1 MDKIQRHTITDLYHT
16 LGMSVD
22 DEINFTI
29 LNVPNI
35 HTEIPF
41 KSPVL
46 RAEYF
51 SFILTK
57 KGSGVYKLD
66 DNTFPFGNKSIY
78 FTNPGHIK
86 SYELFSSKEAQ
97 IIMLT
102 EKFLQENVHP
112 EIYSEFPFLLA
123 EIVPPNEQTET
134 EFKEL
139 EMLFDQVDFEFKNDS
154 NYKDKII
161 GNMILVLLMKIKERF
176 WANYNPLVEGE
187 HSSRIVKSFK
197 KILESEFKKILGDKQ
212 GQVKLQ
218 AQYFAEQLNL
228 HPNYLNS
235 VLKSKTGR
243 TLSDWISQRALS
255 VSKSLLVDS
264 SLSLK
269 EISYL
274 LGYSEPTHFSR
285 FFKKNTKLS
294 PRAFRAANK
303 SL

>member
-1 MDKIQRHTITDLYHT
+1 MITPHTISDLYHT
-16 LGMSVD
+16 LSMPVEE
-22 DEINFTI
+22 EINFTI
-29 LNVPNI
+29 LSVPDI

-57 KGSGVYKLD
+57 EGSGVYNLD
-66 DNTFPFGNKSIY
+66 DHKFPFGDRSIY
-78 FTNPGHIK
+78 FTNPGHVK

-102 EKFLQENVHP
+102 EKFLQENVHH

-123 EIVPPNEQTET
+123 EIVPPNDQTAA
-134 EFKEL
+134 EFKEFEL
-139 EMLFDQVDFEFKNDS
+139 LFNQISFEFKNDS
-154 NYKDKII
+154 KYKNKII

-176 WANYNPLVEGE
+176 WANYNPLIEGE
-187 HSSRIVKSFK
+187 HNSRIVKSFK
-197 KILESEFKKILGDKQ
+197 RILESEFKKLLGEKR
-212 GQVKLQ
+212 GQIKLQ
-218 AQYFAEQLNL
+218 AQHFAEQLNL
-228 HPNYLNS
+228 HPNYLNA

-243 TLSDWISQRALS
+243 TLSDWISQRTLLT
-255 VSKSLLVDS
+255 SKSLLVDS

-285 FFKKNTKLS
+285 FFKKNTQLS
-294 PRAFRAANK
+294 PRGFRAANK
-303 SL
+303 SM

>member
-1 MDKIQRHTITDLYHT
+1 MEKIHRHTITDLYQT
-16 LGMSVD
+16 LGMPGD

-29 LNVPNI
+29 LSVPNI
-35 HTEIPF
+35 HQELPF

-66 DNTFPFGNKSIY
+66 DNTFPFGDKSIY

-86 SYELFSSKEAQ
+86 SYELYSSKEAQ

-139 EMLFDQVDFEFKNDS
+139 EMLFNQVDFEFKNDS
-154 NYKDKII
+154 KYKDKVI
-161 GNMILVLLMKIKERF
+161 GNMILILLMKIKERF

-212 GQVKLQ
+212 GHVKLQ

-243 TLSDWISQRALS
+243 TLSDWISQRTLS

-294 PRAFRAANK
+294 PRAFRTANK
-303 SL
+303 RL

>member
-1 MDKIQRHTITDLYHT
+1 
-16 LGMSVD
+16 MSVD

-29 LNVPNI
+29 LNVPDI

-154 NYKDKII
+154 KYKDKII

-197 KILESEFKKILGDKQ
+197 KILESEFKKILGNKQ

>member
-1 MDKIQRHTITDLYHT
+1 MP
-16 LGMSVD
+16 VD

-29 LNVPNI
+29 LSIPDI
-35 HTEIPF
+35 HSEIPF

-57 KGSGVYKLD
+57 EGSGVYNLD
-66 DNTFPFGNKSIY
+66 DNTFPFGNRSIY

-112 EIYSEFPFLLA
+112 QIYNEFPFLLA

-139 EMLFDQVDFEFKNDS
+139 EMLLDQVGFEFKNDS
-154 NYKDKII
+154 KYKNKII

-187 HSSRIVKSFK
+187 HNSRIVKSFK

-243 TLSDWISQRALS
+243 TLSDWISQRTLS
-255 VSKSLLVDS
+255 ISKSLLVDS

-294 PRAFRAANK
+294 PKAFRTANR

>member
-1 MDKIQRHTITDLYHT
+1 MP
-16 LGMSVD
+16 VD

-29 LNVPNI
+29 LSVPDI
-35 HTEIPF
+35 HPEIPF

-57 KGSGVYKLD
+57 EGSGEYNLG
-66 DNTFPFGNKSIY
+66 DNTFPFGNRSIY

-112 EIYSEFPFLLA
+112 QIYNEFPFLLA

-139 EMLFDQVDFEFKNDS
+139 EMLFDQVGFEFKNNS
-154 NYKDKII
+154 KYKDKII
-161 GNMILVLLMKIKERF
+161 GNMILVLLMKIKEWF

-187 HSSRIVKSFK
+187 HNSRIVKSFK
-197 KILESEFKKILGDKQ
+197 RTLESEFKKILGDKQ
-212 GQVKLQ
+212 GQVNLQ
-218 AQYFAEQLNL
+218 AQYFAERLNL

-235 VLKSKTGR
+235 VLKNKTGR
-243 TLSDWISQRALS
+243 TLSDWISQRTLS

-294 PRAFRAANK
+294 PRAFRAAHK
-303 SL
+303 SP

>member
-1 MDKIQRHTITDLYHT
+1 
-16 LGMSVD
+16 MSVD

>member
-1 MDKIQRHTITDLYHT
+1 
-16 LGMSVD
+16 MSAD

-29 LNVPNI
+29 LNVPDI

-139 EMLFDQVDFEFKNDS
+139 EMLFDQVGFEFKNDS
-154 NYKDKII
+154 KYKDKII

-294 PRAFRAANK
+294 PRAFRATNK

>member
-1 MDKIQRHTITDLYHT
+1 MDKIHRHTITDLYHT

-57 KGSGVYKLD
+57 EGSGVYNLD

-123 EIVPPNEQTET
+123 EIVPPNEQTEK

-154 NYKDKII
+154 KYKDKII

-187 HSSRIVKSFK
+187 HSSGIVKSFK
-197 KILESEFKKILGDKQ
+197 KILESEFKKILGGKQ

-243 TLSDWISQRALS
+243 TLSDWISQRTLS

-294 PRAFRAANK
+294 PRAFRAANR

>member
-1 MDKIQRHTITDLYHT
+1 
-16 LGMSVD
+16 
-22 DEINFTI
+22 
-29 LNVPNI
+29 
-35 HTEIPF
+35 
-41 KSPVL
+41 
-46 RAEYF
+46 
-51 SFILTK
+51 
-57 KGSGVYKLD
+57 
-66 DNTFPFGNKSIY
+66 
-78 FTNPGHIK
+78 
-86 SYELFSSKEAQ
+86 
-97 IIMLT
+97 
-102 EKFLQENVHP
+102 
-112 EIYSEFPFLLA
+112 
-123 EIVPPNEQTET
+123 
-134 EFKEL
+134 
-139 EMLFDQVDFEFKNDS
+139 
-154 NYKDKII
+154 
-161 GNMILVLLMKIKERF
+161 MILVLLMKIKERF

-187 HSSRIVKSFK
+187 HSSGIVKSFK
-197 KILESEFKKILGDKQ
+197 KILESEFKKILGGKQ

-243 TLSDWISQRALS
+243 TLSDWISQRTLS

-294 PRAFRAANK
+294 PRAFRAANR

>member
-1 MDKIQRHTITDLYHT
+1 MNKIIPHSITDLYHT
-16 LGMSVD
+16 LGMSTTNPID
-22 DEINFTI
+22 FTI

-35 HTEIPF
+35 HPEIPF

-51 SFILTK
+51 SIIITK
-57 KGSGVYKLD
+57 KGSGVYNLD
-66 DNTFPFGNKSIY
+66 DNRFPFGDQSIY

-86 SYELFSSKEAQ
+86 SYELFTSEKAQ

-102 EKFLQENVHP
+102 EKFLVENVHP
-112 EIYSEFPFLLA
+112 QIYEEFPFLLA
-123 EIVPPNEQTET
+123 EIVPPNTQTDS
-134 EFKEL
+134 EFEEFEL
-139 EMLFDQVDFEFKNDS
+139 LFRQIDLEFNTNSKYKN
-154 NYKDKII
+154 KIV
-161 GNMILVLLMKIKERF
+161 GNMILVLLIKIKERF
-176 WANYNPLVEGE
+176 WANYNPLLEGE
-187 HSSRIVKSFK
+187 QHSRIVKSFK
-197 KILESEFKKILGDKQ
+197 KLIESEFKKIKSKKQ
-212 GQVKLQ
+212 GQIQLQ

-243 TLSDWISQRALS
+243 TLSNWISQRTLS
-255 VSKSLLVDS
+255 TAKSLLVDS

-285 FFKKNTKLS
+285 FFKKNTDVS
-294 PRAFRAANK
+294 PRAFRKAHQ
-303 SL
+303 SI

>member
-1 MDKIQRHTITDLYHT
+1 
-16 LGMSVD
+16 MSVD

-29 LNVPNI
+29 LSVPDI
-35 HTEIPF
+35 HPEIPF
-41 KSPVL
+41 ESPVL

-57 KGSGVYKLD
+57 EGSGVYNLD
-66 DNTFPFGNKSIY
+66 DNTFPFGNRSIY

-86 SYELFSSKEAQ
+86 SYKLFSSKEAR

-112 EIYSEFPFLLA
+112 QIYNEFPFLLA
-123 EIVPPNEQTET
+123 EIVPPNEQTEI

-139 EMLFDQVDFEFKNDS
+139 EMLFDQVGFEFKNDS
-154 NYKDKII
+154 KYKNRII

-243 TLSDWISQRALS
+243 TLSDWISQRTLS

-294 PRAFRAANK
+294 PRAFRTANR

>member
-1 MDKIQRHTITDLYHT
+1 MP
-16 LGMSVD
+16 GD

-29 LNVPNI
+29 LSVPNI
-35 HTEIPF
+35 HQELPF

-66 DNTFPFGNKSIY
+66 DNTFPFGDKSIY

-86 SYELFSSKEAQ
+86 SYELYSSKEAQ

-139 EMLFDQVDFEFKNDS
+139 EMLFNQVDFEFKNDS
-154 NYKDKII
+154 KYKDKVI
-161 GNMILVLLMKIKERF
+161 GNMILILLMKIKERF

-212 GQVKLQ
+212 GHVKLQ

-243 TLSDWISQRALS
+243 TLSDWISQRTLS

-294 PRAFRAANK
+294 PRAFRTANK
-303 SL
+303 RL

>member
-1 MDKIQRHTITDLYHT
+1 MP
-16 LGMSVD
+16 VD
-22 DEINFTI
+22 GEINFTI
-29 LNVPNI
+29 LSVPNI
-35 HTEIPF
+35 HQELPF

-66 DNTFPFGNKSIY
+66 DNTFPFGDKSIY

-86 SYELFSSKEAQ
+86 SYELYSSKEAQ

-139 EMLFDQVDFEFKNDS
+139 EMLFKQMEFEFKNDS
-154 NYKDKII
+154 KYKNKVI

-243 TLSDWISQRALS
+243 TLSDWISQRTLS

-294 PRAFRAANK
+294 PRAFRTANK
-303 SL
+303 RL